1 MNHEVLIVLWRDPYI
16 GLLQSIYI
24 WGLYNPLYK
33 LNNLG
38 FGHCSLVFSK
48 YDSFCL
54 LQQNANVTSFFMCI
68 SSQVGFHPK
77 TKQDIH
83 EKFPSFLRGA
93 FYFRNFPSWRC
104 PSYGKN
110 KTKHPF
116 ATRPCNLRN
125 HPKRSSSLWLGSLQ
139 SQWEWPRWSFSFST
153 GIFSMEVSRDKFQSR
168 VEQLVGWRPH
178 PWFCRGS
185 FGL

>member
-1 MNHEVLIVLWRDPYI
+1 MNHEVLIVLGRDPYI

-33 LNNLG
+33 LNDLG

-48 YDSFCL
+48 YDFFCL

-110 KTKHPF
+110 KTNHPF

-125 HPKRSSSLWLGSLQ
+125 HPKRSSSPWLG
-139 SQWEWPRWSFSFST
+139 
-153 GIFSMEVSRDKFQSR
+153 IFTKPMGMASMELFFFFDRH
-168 VEQLVGWRPH
+168 E
-178 PWFCRGS
+178 PWIRTWLNSWWDGGLTRG
-185 FGL
+185 FAGVVLG